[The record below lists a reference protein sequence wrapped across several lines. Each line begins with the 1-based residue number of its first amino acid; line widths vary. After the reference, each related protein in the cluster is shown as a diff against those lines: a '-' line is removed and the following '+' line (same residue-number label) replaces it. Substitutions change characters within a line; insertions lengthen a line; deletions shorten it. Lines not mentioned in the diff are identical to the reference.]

1 VERKIGNFLST
12 IQKACE
18 KGILLDIACGPG
30 GWALEMAL
38 AYPSIQV
45 TGIDI
50 SPGMIDYANA
60 QAHASG
66 LDNVKFQVATIT
78 DPLTF
83 PDDTFDLIK
92 WKPGRSA
99 PGPSAC
105 RFDLLHQRSR
115 FLCESKGFK
124 PVHAYFSIFMLEYQ

>member
-1 VERKIGNFLST
+1 MVHSIEQDLNFTKAIGGLLPQQSAPPHEGNV
-12 IQKACE
+12 
-18 KGILLDIACGPG
+18 LDIACGPG
-30 GWALEMAL
+30 GWALEMAQ
-38 AYPSIQV
+38 AYPSVQV

-83 PDDTFDLIK
+83 ADDTFDLINM
-92 WKPGRSA
+92 R
-99 PGPSAC
+99 
-105 RFDLLHQRSR
+105 H
-115 FLCESKGFK
+115 
-124 PVHAYFSIFMLEYQ
+124 LEMVIPRTTW